1 MMKLIKIKKVIA
13 GAIIL
18 VIIILGIR
26 KCTKH
31 FDKGL
36 INSLSEDLPN
46 TQSLTEEYLTLIKTK
61 YRSKSLVN
69 VVRRSKI
76 RNSVAAIEFDKNYRL
91 FIYKIDLIKD
101 TCLKKVLVITPKIEA
116 KEEVRFTYKLTDAG
130 FYQFMNKSGPV
141 PNVSNIYIGFNADSI
156 TKGITNDSLITY
168 GLVTNNLSIHYK
180 ENDIAD
186 IIVKGK
192 EQNLGNSV
200 TMPIEVLFLKRKS
213 SVFFLTLTAKNVS
226 DTIPPNLLYNI
237 VTNQ

>member
-1 MMKLIKIKKVIA
+1 MKLIKIKKVIA

-46 TQSLTEEYLTLIKTK
+46 TQSLTEEYFTLIKTK

-69 VVRRSKI
+69 VVRRSI
-76 RNSVAAIEFDKNYRL
+76 SRNSVAAIEFDENYQL

-101 TCLKKVLVITPKIEA
+101 TSLKKVLVITPKIEA
-116 KEEVRFTYKLTDAG
+116 KEELRVTYKLTDAG
-130 FYQFMNKSGPV
+130 FYEFMNKSGPV
-141 PNVSNIYIGFNADSI
+141 PNVSNIYIGFNTDSI

-226 DTIPPNLLYNI
+226 DTIPSNLLYNI

>member
-1 MMKLIKIKKVIA
+1 M
-13 GAIIL
+13 
-18 VIIILGIR
+18 
-26 KCTKH
+26 
-31 FDKGL
+31 

-46 TQSLTEEYLTLIKTK
+46 TQSLTKEHLTLIKTK

-76 RNSVAAIEFDKNYRL
+76 RNSVAAIEFDKNYQL

-101 TCLKKVLVITPKIEA
+101 TSQKKVLVITPKIEA
-116 KEEVRFTYKLTDAG
+116 KEELRVTYKLTDAG
-130 FYQFMNKSGPV
+130 FYEFMNKSGPV
-141 PNVSNIYIGFNADSI
+141 SNVSNIYIGFNTDSI

-213 SVFFLTLTAKNVS
+213 SVFFLTLTVKNVS

>member
-1 MMKLIKIKKVIA
+1 MKLIKIKKVIA

-76 RNSVAAIEFDKNYRL
+76 RNSVAGIEFDKNYQL

-101 TCLKKVLVITPKIEA
+101 TSLKKVLVITPKIEA
-116 KEEVRFTYKLTDAG
+116 KEELRVTYKLTDAG
-130 FYQFMNKSGPV
+130 FYEFMNKSGPV
-141 PNVSNIYIGFNADSI
+141 PNVSNIYILALMQI
-156 TKGITNDSLITY
+156 L
-168 GLVTNNLSIHYK
+168 
-180 ENDIAD
+180 
-186 IIVKGK
+186 
-192 EQNLGNSV
+192 
-200 TMPIEVLFLKRKS
+200 
-213 SVFFLTLTAKNVS
+213 
-226 DTIPPNLLYNI
+226 
-237 VTNQ
+237 

>member
-1 MMKLIKIKKVIA
+1 M
-13 GAIIL
+13 
-18 VIIILGIR
+18 
-26 KCTKH
+26 
-31 FDKGL
+31 

-76 RNSVAAIEFDKNYRL
+76 RNSVAVIEFDKNYQL

-101 TCLKKVLVITPKIEA
+101 TSLKKVLVITPKIEA
-116 KEEVRFTYKLTDAG
+116 KEELRVTYKLTDAG
-130 FYQFMNKSGPV
+130 FYEFMNKSGPV
-141 PNVSNIYIGFNADSI
+141 PNVSNIYIGFNTDSI

>member
-1 MMKLIKIKKVIA
+1 M
-13 GAIIL
+13 
-18 VIIILGIR
+18 
-26 KCTKH
+26 C
-31 FDKGL
+31 
-36 INSLSEDLPN
+36 
-46 TQSLTEEYLTLIKTK
+46 Q
-61 YRSKSLVN
+61 
-69 VVRRSKI
+69 
-76 RNSVAAIEFDKNYRL
+76 
-91 FIYKIDLIKD
+91 
-101 TCLKKVLVITPKIEA
+101 
-116 KEEVRFTYKLTDAG
+116 
-130 FYQFMNKSGPV
+130 
-141 PNVSNIYIGFNADSI
+141 IYIGFNTDSI

-213 SVFFLTLTAKNVS
+213 SVFFLTLIAKNVS

>member
-1 MMKLIKIKKVIA
+1 MKLIKIKKVIA

-61 YRSKSLVN
+61 YRSKSLAN

-76 RNSVAAIEFDKNYRL
+76 RNSVAGIEFDKNYQL

-101 TCLKKVLVITPKIEA
+101 TSLKKVLVITPKIEA
-116 KEEVRFTYKLTDAG
+116 KEELRVTYKLTDAG
-130 FYQFMNKSGPV
+130 FYEFINKSGPV
-141 PNVSNIYIGFNADSI
+141 PNVSNIYIGFNTDSI

>member
-1 MMKLIKIKKVIA
+1 MKLIKIKKVIA

-18 VIIILGIR
+18 VIIILGIT

-46 TQSLTEEYLTLIKTK
+46 TQSLTKEYLTLIKTK
-61 YRSKSLVN
+61 YRSKSLIN

-76 RNSVAAIEFDKNYRL
+76 RNSVAVIEFDKNYQL

-101 TCLKKVLVITPKIEA
+101 TSLKKVLVITPKIEA
-116 KEEVRFTYKLTDAG
+116 KEELRVTYKLTDAG
-130 FYQFMNKSGPV
+130 FYEFINKSGPV
-141 PNVSNIYIGFNADSI
+141 PNVSNIYIGFNTDSI

>member
-1 MMKLIKIKKVIA
+1 M
-13 GAIIL
+13 
-18 VIIILGIR
+18 
-26 KCTKH
+26 
-31 FDKGL
+31 

-76 RNSVAAIEFDKNYRL
+76 RNSVAVIEFDKNYQL

-101 TCLKKVLVITPKIEA
+101 TSLKKVLVITPKIEA
-116 KEEVRFTYKLTDAG
+116 KEELRVTYKLTDAG
-130 FYQFMNKSGPV
+130 FYEFINKSGPV
-141 PNVSNIYIGFNADSI
+141 PNVSNIYIGFNTDSI